1 MWHRKMLKQQL
12 QNECRSRGLPTTGN
26 KPVLIERLY
35 NYEREQ
41 NMIAYHEE
49 LELRSAS
56 LPARSSHTSPSKKKR
71 VFDVQSDSED
81 DEIEVAQSLSAGEAL
96 QKKFQEAAQ
105 SGAILE
111 LQDDNEDDDESPPV
125 QLSLSANTTS
135 STTAPFT
142 PPRFPKGYAVKME
155 KEKRAKAESS
165 PTKKQ
170 KVVDLSLD
178 VSDDEIEVLDVTPSG
193 KSKAGKSLGNSSP
206 VTPEKRKKTR
216 PHTTTTTTTTTALP
230 IMKGCLKSDGVGT
243 EDRLYLHV
251 TPDERDDA
259 FDHGCR
265 WDNETQCFFA
275 AGNAIE
281 FTSEEYPHIKN
292 PKAITQ
298 IDVPYFLREKAKEK
312 GARFDSSTKKWFIHK
327 DAPVHSSLVNM
338 FKNGA
343 RALRTY
349 LEVSFSEK
357 DEAKERFK
365 GSIYWDKDYRSW
377 YCWKDSQRE
386 DEMLARYGEKDFTV
400 TYYYRE
406 CWD

>member
-1 MWHRKMLKQQL
+1 MLKQQL
-12 QNECRSRGLPTTGN
+12 QDECRSRGLPTTGN
-26 KPVLIERLY
+26 KRDLIDSLEDY
-35 NYEREQ
+35 DDCVSFDVEQFVAEKERE
-41 NMIAYHEE
+41 M
-49 LELRSAS
+49 SF
-56 LPARSSHTSPSKKKR
+56 LPPRSSHASPSKKR

-111 LQDDNEDDDESPPV
+111 LQDDNEDDDDSPPV

-135 STTAPFT
+135 STTKPFT

-216 PHTTTTTTTTTALP
+216 PPTTTTTTTTALP

-275 AGNAIE
+275 AGDAIE

-292 PKAITQ
+292 PKATTQ

-312 GARFDSSTKKWFIHK
+312 GAR
-327 DAPVHSSLVNM
+327 
-338 FKNGA
+338 
-343 RALRTY
+343 
-349 LEVSFSEK
+349 
-357 DEAKERFK
+357 
-365 GSIYWDKDYRSW
+365 
-377 YCWKDSQRE
+377 
-386 DEMLARYGEKDFTV
+386 
-400 TYYYRE
+400 
-406 CWD
+406 